1 MSEKANIHLL
11 TFNVIVPLSINLK
24 PQVFEKNKYSFH
36 AKKKFTN
43 QLSCEKSVRKLHT
56 ISFSLMTK
64 RRTRCTI
71 LASDNCIATLK

>member
-36 AKKKFTN
+36 AQKKFTN
-43 QLSCEKSVRKLHT
+43 QLSCEKSVRKPHT
-56 ISFSLMTK
+56 YHFFL
-64 RRTRCTI
+64 
-71 LASDNCIATLK
+71 SDD